1 MSLGMTLL
9 TVVGAL
15 IFFGVLERVLDRMY
29 LTDRGALLLIALM
42 LAGTLLPNV
51 HLGRMSL
58 SLGGAVIPAGVG
70 LWLLI
75 RAGSLHE
82 RLRAIIGAVLT
93 AAAVWALSH
102 FLPAEAEQL
111 PVDPNLLYG
120 ISGGIMACILGR
132 SRRAAFICG
141 VWGVL
146 LADTATAV
154 MNWLRGIDQTLVLGG
169 AGVFDTAVISGVMA
183 VLLTELIGEI
193 MERIVS
199 RRKRREGGRV

>member
-1 MSLGMTLL
+1 MSLGMTVL
-9 TVVGAL
+9 TVVGVL
-15 IFFGVLERVLDRMY
+15 ILFGVLERVMDRMY
-29 LTDRGALLLIALM
+29 LTDRGALGLIALM
-42 LAGTLLPNV
+42 LVGTLLPNLN
-51 HLGRMSL
+51 LGRVSL
-58 SLGGAVIPAGVG
+58 SLGGAVIPLGVC

-75 RAGSLHE
+75 RADTGGE
-82 RLRAIIGAVLT
+82 RLRAVIGAVLT
-93 AAAVWALSH
+93 ALAVWALSH

-141 VWGVL
+141 VVGVL

-154 MNWLRGIDQTLVLGG
+154 LNWFRGIEQTLVLGG

-183 VLLTELIGEI
+183 VLLTELVGEI

-199 RRKRREGGRV
+199 RRKRREGGHA